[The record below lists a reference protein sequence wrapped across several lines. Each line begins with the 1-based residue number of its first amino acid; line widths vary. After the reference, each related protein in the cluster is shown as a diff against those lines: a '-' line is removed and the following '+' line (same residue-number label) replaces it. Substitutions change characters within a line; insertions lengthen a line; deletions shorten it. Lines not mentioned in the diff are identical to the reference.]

1 MKMSENEERNKMRIL
16 IKNHE
21 EKHEKIERKMNKI
34 DIEDLFALNFFALVQ
49 TDFNLVCS
57 VDAVGALNRHFV
69 GFLMLQKYSIKI
81 IIEKLSSIEKFIKM
95 YSK

>member
-21 EKHEKIERKMNKI
+21 EKHEKIERKMNNI
-34 DIEDLFALNFFALVQ
+34 EIEDLFALNFFALVQ

-81 IIEKLSSIEKFIKM
+81 ITEKLSSIEKFIKM